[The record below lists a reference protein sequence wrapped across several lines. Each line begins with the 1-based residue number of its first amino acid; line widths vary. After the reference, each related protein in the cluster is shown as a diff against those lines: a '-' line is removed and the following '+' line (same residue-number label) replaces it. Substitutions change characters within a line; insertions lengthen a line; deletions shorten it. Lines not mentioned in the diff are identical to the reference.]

1 MIDPTA
7 QLAAMIRAQ
16 FGAQFR
22 AQAKRRPNMGKPGE
36 REPFGSASSG
46 ISPPVEAGAVD
57 VQQLV
62 AVRVGALSADDPQ
75 RQRKAFR
82 IFLESVLMQTFGAER
97 IDALGF
103 NQLVDTVMQR
113 MEGDPGLQGAMR
125 EAADHLLAESAPK

>member
-22 AQAKRRPNMGKPGE
+22 AQAKRRPNVGKPGP
-36 REPFGSASSG
+36 REQFGSAPLESS
-46 ISPPVEAGAVD
+46 SPVEGGAVD

-62 AVRVGALSADDPQ
+62 ALRVGALSADDPQ
-75 RQRKAFR
+75 RHRKAFR
-82 IFLESVLMQTFGAER
+82 IFLESVLMQTFGPER

-113 MEGDPGLQGAMR
+113 MEGEPSLQGAMR